1 MSSIENHGYWLGLR
15 INGERYAMP
24 ASQVHSVFISPD
36 PEQSIKDLKISGVV
50 VHDGEPVYLRN
61 HFQLL
66 TAGRSMDMTS
76 WQQALRRDH
85 APWIVVLKGGDTKG
99 FGFRVN
105 NIVGPFQCNIDNQA
119 LFIHHNGSNFHLVDV
134 L

>member
-1 MSSIENHGYWLGLR
+1 MSSTVNHGYWLGLR
-15 INGERYAMP
+15 INGERYAVP
-24 ASQVHSVFISPD
+24 ASRVHSVFLSPD

-66 TAGRSMDMTS
+66 IAGRGIDMNS
-76 WQQALRRDH
+76 WQQVLKRDH
-85 APWIVVLKGGDTKG
+85 APWIVVLKGGDTNG

-105 NIVGPFQCNIDNQA
+105 NIVGPFQGNLENQA
-119 LFIHHNGSNFHLVDV
+119 LFILHNGSNFHLVDV